1 MAESEG
7 EGECALFV
15 HVPSAVL
22 CSARA
27 SLRTSAAP
35 PLTLTATPT
44 DSPEKLTARRQRHL
58 Q

>member
-35 PLTLTATPT
+35 PLTLTAT